1 MKRTLILALALAG
14 VSSHAQVTFSAFGAN
29 AADIQSTVDAYRS
42 ALGALNPNQAGI
54 QNPNGR
60 REINWDGVPD
70 GQSSPNNLK
79 PDFFNTNSP
88 RGAVFSGASAFRV
101 SADDSNPTNTPILFS
116 DLNPDY
122 AGMFRT
128 FSQQRLFSAMDSTTM
143 TTEFFIAGSTTA
155 GLTRGFGAVFTD
167 VDMNDLTKIE
177 YFDSA
182 HNLVH
187 TSFAQGAGD
196 FDHNQT
202 LSFVGVLFDSPV
214 IASVRI
220 TSGNVGLGGPES
232 FNHDVVVMDDFIYG
246 EVVPEPAS
254 LASVSVALAALVRH
268 RRKLGQAVP

>member
-1 MKRTLILALALAG
+1 MKQSLILALALVAAIAP
-14 VSSHAQVTFSAFGAN
+14 AQVTFQAFGAD
-29 AADIQSTVDAYRS
+29 AASIQATVDSYRA
-42 ALGALNPNQAGI
+42 ALGPLNPNQAGV

-70 GQSSPNNLK
+70 AQASPNNLK
-79 PDFFNTNSP
+79 ADFFNTNSP
-88 RGAVFSGASAFRV
+88 RGAVFTGASAFRV
-101 SADDSNPTNTPILFS
+101 SADDNNPTNTPTLFA

-122 AGMFRT
+122 AGMFRP

-143 TTEFFIAGSTTA
+143 STEFFVAGSTTA

-177 YFDSA
+177 YFDAS
-182 HNLVH
+182 HNLLH
-187 TSFAQGAGD
+187 TSFALGAGD

-202 LSFVGVLFDSPV
+202 LSFVGVLFDAPI

-220 TSGNVGLGGPES
+220 TSGNVGLGGSES
-232 FNHDVVVMDDFIYG
+232 FNQDVVVMDDFIYG

-254 LASVSVALAALVRH
+254 LLVAGLSFVAVT
-268 RRKLGQAVP
+268 RRKRKRGC